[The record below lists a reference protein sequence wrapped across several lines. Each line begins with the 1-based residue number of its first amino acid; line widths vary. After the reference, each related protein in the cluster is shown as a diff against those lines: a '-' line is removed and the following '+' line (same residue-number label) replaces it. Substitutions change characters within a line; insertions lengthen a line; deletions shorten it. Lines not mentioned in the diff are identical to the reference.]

1 MPHQNIM
8 KRLPPNYLYGKCTCQ
23 LLSSVL
29 NGTEP
34 LVLPENIDLDILYAF
49 QEEQSVANMAYVAL
63 QKLEYS
69 AEQLKKFQDDY
80 KLNMLRE
87 ARFELAGQQ
96 VFDALE
102 KAEIPFIPLKGA
114 VLKNL
119 YPNPAL
125 RNFTD
130 YDLYIGDK
138 LSEVEKVML
147 ELGFDYDHDTENDM
161 DFVKK
166 PSLHFEMHHSL
177 FTSAYDFDGYFN
189 EPFKKTYL
197 KEGKK
202 YYHLYRDEDFLIHVL
217 VHLYKHFTD
226 GGCGIKQFMDVYV
239 LTKKLELDMDYIH
252 KELEKIG
259 LNGFFETAMRLN
271 AFLFDGEKPDD
282 NLLEIADYV
291 FNNGTF
297 GNVKNSMA
305 LEYAQDNEDVKSKFG
320 LYKIRF
326 FANRWQLSFS
336 GMKKQYPI
344 LGKLPFLLPFCYF
357 HKLFKVI
364 FFKRGVLKSQVRD
377 INDFSDDYSKHIDHI
392 LEVSKAKR
400 KNR

>member
-1 MPHQNIM
+1 MNNKSYSENFI
-8 KRLPPNYLYGKCTCQ
+8 YGICTCQ

-34 LVLPENIDLDILYAF
+34 VALSKNIDLDALYTF
-49 QEEQSVANMAYVAL
+49 ESDQSVANMTYEVL
-63 QKLEYS
+63 KKLGYS
-69 AEQLKKFQDDY
+69 EEKLKKFQDEY
-80 KLNMLRE
+80 KVNMLRE

-102 KAEIPFIPLKGA
+102 KAKIPFIPLKGA

-130 YDLYIGDK
+130 YDIFIDPNKY
-138 LSEVEKVML
+138 EKIKNIMQS
-147 ELGFDYDHDTENDM
+147 LGYFYDGDTENDM

-166 PSLHFEMHHSL
+166 PSLHFEMHFSL
-177 FTSAYDFDGYFN
+177 FTSAYDFNGYFN
-189 EPFKKTYL
+189 KPFEKTYL

-202 YYHLYRDEDFLIHVL
+202 YFHLYRNEDFLVHVL
-217 VHLYKHFTD
+217 AHLYKHFTD
-226 GGCGIKQFMDVYV
+226 GGCGIKQFMDMYV

-252 KELEKIG
+252 NELETIG
-259 LNGFFETAMRLN
+259 LNGFLETVIRLN
-271 AFLFDGEKPDD
+271 AFLFDSEKPDD

-291 FNNGTF
+291 FNCGTF
-297 GNVKNSMA
+297 GSVKNNMA
-305 LEYAQDNEDVKSKFG
+305 LEYAQDNEDAKKHFG
-320 LYKIRF
+320 LYKMKY

-357 HKLFKVI
+357 HKLFKVV
-364 FFKRGVLKSQVRD
+364 FFKRGVIKSQVKD

-392 LEVSKAKR
+392 LEISKAKI
-400 KNR
+400 KK

>member
-1 MPHQNIM
+1 M
-8 KRLPPNYLYGKCTCQ
+8 
-23 LLSSVL
+23 
-29 NGTEP
+29 
-34 LVLPENIDLDILYAF
+34 PENIDLDALYTF
-49 QEEQSVANMAYVAL
+49 ESDQSVANMAYEAL
-63 QKLEYS
+63 QKLGYPE
-69 AEQLKKFQDDY
+69 EQLKKFQDDY

-147 ELGFDYDHDTENDM
+147 ELGYDYDHDTENDM

-189 EPFKKTYL
+189 EPFEKTYL

-202 YYHLYRDEDFLIHVL
+202 YFHLYRNEDFLVHVL
-217 VHLYKHFTD
+217 AHLYKHFTD
-226 GGCGIKQFMDVYV
+226 GGCGIKQFMDMYV

-252 KELEKIG
+252 NELEIIG
-259 LNGFFETAMRLN
+259 LNGFLETVIRLN

-291 FNNGTF
+291 FNCGTF
-297 GNVKNSMA
+297 GSVKNNMA
-305 LEYAQDNEDVKSKFG
+305 LEYAQDNEDAKKHFG
-320 LYKIRF
+320 LYKMKY

-357 HKLFKVI
+357 HKLFKVV
-364 FFKRGVLKSQVRD
+364 FFKRGVIKSQVKD

-392 LEVSKAKR
+392 LEISKAKI
-400 KNR
+400 KK

>member
-1 MPHQNIM
+1 MQLKTKNSSPYFI
-8 KRLPPNYLYGKCTCQ
+8 YGICTCQ

-63 QKLEYS
+63 EKLEYS
-69 AEQLKKFQDDY
+69 AEQLKEFQDDY

-217 VHLYKHFTD
+217 AHLYKHFTD

-252 KELEKIG
+252 NELKKIG
-259 LNGFFETAMRLN
+259 LNGFLETAMRLN
-271 AFLFDGEKPDD
+271 AFLFDGEKLDE

-297 GNVKNSMA
+297 GNVRNSMA

-344 LGKLPFLLPFCYF
+344 LEKLPFLLPFCYF
-357 HKLFKVI
+357 HKLFKVV

-377 INDFSDDYSKHIDHI
+377 INAFSDDYSKHIDHI
-392 LEVSKAKR
+392 LEISKAKR
-400 KNR
+400 KIR